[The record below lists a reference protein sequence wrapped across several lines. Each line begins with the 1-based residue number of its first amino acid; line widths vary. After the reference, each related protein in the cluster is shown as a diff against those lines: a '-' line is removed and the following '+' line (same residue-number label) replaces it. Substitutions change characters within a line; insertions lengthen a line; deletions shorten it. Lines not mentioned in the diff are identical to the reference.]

1 MSRKAS
7 PTVIGSFVIGAAVLA
22 VIAVTYFGSGKF
34 LKKTNTRV
42 LYFEGSLKGLDVGA
56 PVLYKGVP
64 VGSVSDIVL
73 EFHVDDGTTAIP
85 VYIELEPDSIVF
97 VGDAP
102 RDDDRQLNS
111 LIERGMRAQ
120 LAAQSLLTGKMFI
133 LFDMHPDT
141 PIVLRGDNPHYIE
154 IPTIPSMM
162 EEMTGVLERLQKIP
176 IEQLVADLRHA
187 IQGADELV
195 RSPDLAH
202 AIVSVDEAV
211 QSFNKLALTVNA
223 EVKPISTSI
232 QKTAEAVRG
241 SLKNLDEKLTAVE
254 EVLNGTLREF
264 QKLAQDVDAQ
274 IEPLMSKVNQVAD
287 AATGALEQAQSTL
300 KMAEDQL
307 SPDSELLYR
316 LTSTLEEFSAM
327 ARSMRILASYLE
339 QHPEA
344 LLQGK
349 STSGAQ

>member
-1 MSRKAS
+1 
-7 PTVIGSFVIGAAVLA
+7 
-22 VIAVTYFGSGKF
+22 
-34 LKKTNTRV
+34 
-42 LYFEGSLKGLDVGA
+42 
-56 PVLYKGVP
+56 
-64 VGSVSDIVL
+64 
-73 EFHVDDGTTAIP
+73 VDDGTTVIP
-85 VYIELEPDSIVF
+85 VYIEVEPDSIVF

-102 RDDDRQLNS
+102 RDDDRQLHS

-141 PIVLRGDNPHYIE
+141 PIVLRGKNPQFVE

-162 EEMTGVLERLQKIP
+162 EEMTGVLERLQKLP
-176 IEQLVADLRHA
+176 VEQLIADLRHA

-211 QSFNKLALTVNA
+211 QSFNALAKTVDA
-223 EVKPISTSI
+223 EVKPISNSL
-232 QKTAEAVRG
+232 QDTAAAVRN
-241 SLKNLDEKLTAVE
+241 SLKNLDERLVSVE
-254 EVLNGTLREF
+254 EALSGTLRDF

-274 IEPLMSKVNQVAD
+274 IEPLMSTVNQVAD

-300 KMAEDQL
+300 KLAEEEL
-307 SPDSELLYR
+307 SPDSELYYR

-327 ARSMRILASYLE
+327 ARSMRVLANYLE

-349 STSGAQ
+349 GTAGAK